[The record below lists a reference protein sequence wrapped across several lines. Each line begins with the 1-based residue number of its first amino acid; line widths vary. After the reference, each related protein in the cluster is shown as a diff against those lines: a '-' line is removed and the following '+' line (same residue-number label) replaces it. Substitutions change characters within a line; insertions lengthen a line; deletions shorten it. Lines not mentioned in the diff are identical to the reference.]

1 MAIAAHSVPV
11 YVKAS
16 SSAPSA
22 GDLVDGIKDITAKD
36 SRTMLDTTDFLDSS
50 GAKTKLAGLL
60 DASISLSGDYEQS
73 DAPQALLRSSYTSG
87 ATVYITLLPDGTNG
101 YTYPCIVESYDVKA
115 GVDGL
120 VEFSASLVG
129 NGARTARP

>member
-1 MAIAAHSVPV
+1 MAIAAHSISV
-11 YVKAS
+11 YVKSS

-22 GDLVDGIKDITAKD
+22 GDLVDGIKEITVKD

-73 DAPQALLRSSYTSG
+73 DSPQALLRTSFASG
-87 ATVYITLLPDGTNG
+87 ATVYVTLLPDGTNG
-101 YTYPCIVESYDVKA
+101 YTYPCIVESYDVK
-115 GVDGL
+115 GSVDGIT
-120 VEFSASLVG
+120 EFSASLVG
-129 NGARTARP
+129 SGARTARP